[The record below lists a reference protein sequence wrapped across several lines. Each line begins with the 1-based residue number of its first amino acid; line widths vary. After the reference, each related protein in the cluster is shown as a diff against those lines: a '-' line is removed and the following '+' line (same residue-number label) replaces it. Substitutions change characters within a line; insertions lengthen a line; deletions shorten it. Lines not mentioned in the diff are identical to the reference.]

1 MGPSTRFVCRQTK
14 RASHCVYDNT
24 HAHSLA
30 ERHRHTHFHTKN
42 RCVRGH
48 TGSTTTNICH
58 VCVCE
63 FCAVWHCAPPKL
75 QTFPTDRS
83 TDRLCVLAA
92 AANIS
97 SYHFPSSFL
106 ILSFS
111 HFPFSLV
118 LRQKKKKNKMYN
130 TQHAGS
136 VYTRRTIL
144 VRVCSET
151 HTHCRSVTAFVIWL

>member
-118 LRQKKKKNKMYN
+118 LRQKKKKTKCITHN
-130 TQHAGS
+130 TPDRCTRAAQYWYVCAAKRIHIAG
-136 VYTRRTIL
+136 L
-144 VRVCSET
+144 
-151 HTHCRSVTAFVIWL
+151 